1 MSMIRIARERAK
13 MSQVEVAR
21 AIGVTP
27 AALCRYEKGVRKLPI
42 DVAKR
47 LGVLLDVDWWRL
59 LDEVSR

>member
-1 MSMIRIARERAK
+1 
-13 MSQVEVAR
+13 MSQVEVAK

-27 AALCRYEKGVRKLPI
+27 AALCRYEKGARKLPI

-59 LDEVSR
+59 LDEISR